1 MGRQVRSGAALQ
13 RLVDQGVL
21 TDAQRDA
28 VTTALA
34 AEQEKPQS
42 PGKLLAEIAAY
53 IGAGAMLGALALLLT
68 SSWDDLQRTGRIVIF
83 ALVSVGLAVG
93 AIALAGGISGLFSRT
108 PVSHTSRSRLA
119 TVLFALAS
127 VSVAVSVGSALDDG
141 NPDRALVCACI
152 AGLVVAVLGYL
163 ALPSVIG
170 IFAPAWYSVGLVLVV
185 LDELF
190 DVEEVWVGLGL
201 LALGAIWFA
210 LTRFGVFVENWAGY
224 TVAILISV
232 TGAVTVDSSRE
243 QWGFVLTALVAVACF
258 VLYATQR
265 SAVLV
270 IGGSATVALA
280 VGMGVGSR
288 FDGEAGVLVATVIVG
303 AVVLAVGALLLTR
316 SPKPSRDAQ
325 RPGRS

>member
-1 MGRQVRSGAALQ
+1 M
-13 RLVDQGVL
+13 

-127 VSVAVSVGSALDDG
+127 ISVAVSVGSALDS

-152 AGLVVAVLGYL
+152 AGLVVALLGYL

-170 IFAPAWYSVGLVLVV
+170 IFAAAWYSVGLVLVV
-185 LDELF
+185 LDEVF

-224 TVAILISV
+224 IVAILISV
-232 TGAVTVDSSRE
+232 TGAVTVDSSPE
-243 QWGFVLTALVAVACF
+243 QQGFVLTALVAVVCF

-280 VGMGVGSR
+280 VAMGVGR
-288 FDGEAGVLVATVIVG
+288 LFDGEAGVLVAIVIVG
-303 AVVLAVGALLLTR
+303 AVVLAVGTRLLTR
-316 SPKPSRDAQ
+316 SPSRDTQ
-325 RPGRS
+325 RPGQS